1 MKKWAAHKISIFALV
16 MLITGAIDN
25 ARNLPTTALFGSS
38 LIFFFIVSTI
48 LFLIPIALVAA
59 ELSAT
64 WSEDEGG
71 VYSWVHR
78 AFGPYCAFFTIWLQW
93 INTIVWYP
101 TIISF
106 IAGTLA
112 YLINPQLAQEKWYI
126 LAVILTVFWSLTLLG
141 LSGLRASARF
151 AGICAILGMLL
162 PIGLL
167 ILFAVIWI
175 ISGKPLAIQL
185 DWAHCIPRLDESQS
199 WVSLTA
205 IITSFLGMEL
215 AAVHV
220 RNIDQPQRNF
230 PRALFFSSILIVSTM
245 ILGSLAIA
253 IILPKEQIGLVQGIL
268 QAFSYFF
275 NYYHINYL
283 MPVMVFSL
291 LLGSLGSMIN
301 WIISP
306 AKGLLMAANHDI
318 LPKWLHKLNSNG
330 VPSRILFTQAILVTL
345 ICSIFLLPE
354 SINQIYW
361 LFTALSTELYVLMY
375 VLMFFA
381 AIWLK
386 INQKKQKLPF
396 TIPGGKIGFHFVC
409 MLGLTGC
416 VLSLIIGFFPPQE
429 ALVMGD
435 ALTFRV
441 LFSGGI
447 FIMILPAV
455 LWIGYKKLKCS
466 STLSVLRS
474 RGLTSS
480 SKGR

>member
-1 MKKWAAHKISIFALV
+1 MKRQLSEKISVFALV
-16 MLITGAIDN
+16 MLITGAIDS

-38 LIFFFIVSTI
+38 LIFFFILSTI
-48 LFLIPIALVAA
+48 MFLVPIALVAA
-59 ELSAT
+59 ELSAA

-71 VYSWVHR
+71 IYSWVRH

-112 YLINPQLAQEKWYI
+112 YLINPELAQEKWYI

-141 LSGLRASARF
+141 LSGIRSSARF

-162 PIGLL
+162 PIGVL
-167 ILFAVIWI
+167 IAFAILWVA
-175 ISGKPLAIQL
+175 SGKPMAIQL
-185 DWAHCIPRLDESQS
+185 DWEHIIPHLDKSQS

-230 PRALFFSSILIVSTM
+230 PRAVFFSVILIVATM
-245 ILGSLAIA
+245 LLGSLAIA

-268 QAFSYFF
+268 QAFAYFF
-275 NYYHINYL
+275 NYYHIGYL
-283 MPVMVFSL
+283 MPVLVLTL

-306 AKGLLMAANHDI
+306 AKGLLMAADHGI
-318 LPKWLHKLNSNG
+318 LPKWLHKLNRHG
-330 VPSRILFTQAILVTL
+330 VAYRILLTQAILVTL

-375 VLMFFA
+375 VMMFCA
-381 AIWLK
+381 AMWLK
-386 INQKKQKLPF
+386 ITQKKRKRPF
-396 TIPGGKIGFHFVC
+396 AIPGGKIGFHLVC
-409 MLGLTGC
+409 LVGLAGC
-416 VLSLIIGFFPPQE
+416 IVALIVGFFPPQE
-429 ALVMGD
+429 ALAMGD
-435 ALTFRV
+435 ASQFRV
-441 LFSGGI
+441 VFTSGI
-447 FIMILPAV
+447 VIMILPA
-455 LWIGYKKLKCS
+455 LLLIGYKKKKQ
-466 STLSVLRS
+466 
-474 RGLTSS
+474 
-480 SKGR
+480 SKMTTYIENR

>member
-1 MKKWAAHKISIFALV
+1 MTIKSAQKISVFALV
-16 MLITGAIDN
+16 MLITGAIDS

-38 LIFFFIVSTI
+38 LIFFFVLSTI
-48 LFLIPIALVAA
+48 MFLIPIALVAA
-59 ELSAT
+59 ELSSA

-71 VYSWVHR
+71 IYSWVR
-78 AFGPYCAFFTIWLQW
+78 NAFGPHCAFFTVWLQW

-112 YLINPQLAQEKWYI
+112 YLINPALAQEKWYI
-126 LAVILTVFWSLTLLG
+126 LSVILTVFWSLTLLG
-141 LSGLRASARF
+141 LTGIRSSARF

-167 ILFAVIWI
+167 IFFALLWVC
-175 ISGKPLAIQL
+175 SGHPMAITL
-185 DWAHCIPRLDESQS
+185 DWYHIVPHWDKSQS

-220 RNIDQPQRNF
+220 RNIKNPQRNF
-230 PRALFFSSILIVSTM
+230 PRAVFFSVILIVITM
-245 ILGSLAIA
+245 VLGSLSIA

-268 QAFSYFF
+268 QAFAYFF
-275 NYYHINYL
+275 NYYHISPL
-283 MPVMVFSL
+283 MPVLVITL

-306 AKGLLMAANHDI
+306 AKGLLMAADQGI
-318 LPKWLHKLNSNG
+318 LPKWLHKLNRHG
-330 VPSRILFTQAILVTL
+330 VASRILLSQAILVTL

-375 VLMFFA
+375 VMMFCA

-386 INQKKQKLPF
+386 TKYKHHKRPF
-396 TIPGGKIGFHFVC
+396 AMGSALHFR
-409 MLGLTGC
+409 
-416 VLSLIIGFFPPQE
+416 LIF
-429 ALVMGD
+429 
-435 ALTFRV
+435 T
-441 LFSGGI
+441 SGI
-447 FIMILPAV
+447 IIMILPA
-455 LWIGYKKLKCS
+455 LFLIAYKKKQIVNFDRAEAAV
-466 STLSVLRS
+466 LSR
-474 RGLTSS
+474 
-480 SKGR
+480 K